1 MRRPHWP
8 VSEPPLDAATVAAR
22 LQAAM
27 AAQQLTLSAL
37 AAQSGVAPLVIRE
50 LLRGQTQSR
59 NPLTLVKLAQALG
72 QPWDWLGAAPP
83 PTIPAGASH
92 RLYAARLAKGWTLD
106 DLAAASHVHR
116 RTIQNLEHGSA
127 GTERTWADLAR
138 ALGVALADW
147 VGDAPI
153 GGV

>member
-1 MRRPHWP
+1 
-8 VSEPPLDAATVAAR
+8 
-22 LQAAM
+22 M

-37 AAQSGVAPLVIRE
+37 ATQSGVAPLVIRE
-50 LLRGQTQSR
+50 LLRGQAQPR

-83 PTIPAGASH
+83 TAIPPGPSR
-92 RLYAARLAKGWTLD
+92 RLYAARLARGWTLD

-138 ALGVALADW
+138 TLDVPLADLW
-147 VGDAPI
+147 GDGPI
-153 GGV
+153 E